1 MTPDPIRL
9 KTGIWQTA
17 LTITPSGRTRPGGLI
32 RNSPLTGLLPGD
44 GPFLNATPKCSNLF
58 IFIRTKQGSMKF
70 LDIFFTVFHTCLVLF
85 NLFGWIWKKTRLANL
100 ITLLVT
106 AGSWLILGIFYG
118 FGYCPLTDWH
128 FSILE
133 KLGYTN
139 LPDSYLSF
147 LFTRL
152 TGLPVD
158 QGLVDAVTLWGLIIA
173 LAISLYLNI
182 RQWFKARR
190 KQNAV

>member
-1 MTPDPIRL
+1 
-9 KTGIWQTA
+9 
-17 LTITPSGRTRPGGLI
+17 
-32 RNSPLTGLLPGD
+32 
-44 GPFLNATPKCSNLF
+44 
-58 IFIRTKQGSMKF
+58 MKF